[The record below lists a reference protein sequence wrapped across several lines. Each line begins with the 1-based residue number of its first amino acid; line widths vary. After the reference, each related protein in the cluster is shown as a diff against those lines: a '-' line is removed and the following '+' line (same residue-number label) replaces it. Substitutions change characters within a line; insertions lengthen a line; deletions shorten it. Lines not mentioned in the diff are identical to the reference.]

1 MERTFDE
8 IYDEIVEDLRGN
20 LTNEEYRELIT
31 LEYVVTQG
39 YDKKGDYERYK
50 ELSEKKMENTKFK
63 VGDKAVKV
71 KGYKFPCTIVS
82 VFQTVEGNVRVVGE
96 MDDYGLLHIFNEE
109 QLEKAN

>member
-50 ELSEKKMENTKFK
+50 ELSEKVIELEDKF
-63 VGDKAVKV
+63 DKKFSIVFNLLKQFIKEEKERV
-71 KGYKFPCTIVS
+71 PIGYTLK
-82 VFQTVEGNVRVVGE
+82 NK
-96 MDDYGLLHIFNEE
+96 NE
-109 QLEKAN
+109 

>member
-8 IYDEIVEDLRGN
+8 IYDKVVEELRGN

-50 ELSEKKMENTKFK
+50 QLSEKRHGKHE
-63 VGDKAVKV
+63 V
-71 KGYKFPCTIVS
+71 
-82 VFQTVEGNVRVVGE
+82 
-96 MDDYGLLHIFNEE
+96 
-109 QLEKAN
+109 